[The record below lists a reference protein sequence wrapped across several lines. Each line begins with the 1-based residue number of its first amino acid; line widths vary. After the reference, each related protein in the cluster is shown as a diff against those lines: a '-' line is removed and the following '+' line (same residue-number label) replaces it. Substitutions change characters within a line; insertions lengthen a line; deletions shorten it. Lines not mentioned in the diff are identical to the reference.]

1 MQNSNDFDGFVKEMY
16 QFMKK
21 YFAIL
26 LACCLCLTAAFPAF
40 AAETDTEE
48 LFEFLTEEN
57 PDYEEVTALEDEI
70 LQKLEDHL
78 SSNGANLPD
87 GLTPDYTQAY
97 KVYTD
102 TPILTMD
109 TLNESDLRAALEE
122 GTYFWVIPFPD
133 IEGKSYNIPVCY
145 ADDEWSVP
153 YSEECDSAAELSY
166 VSPAEE
172 RIQELPEGTYTAVL
186 VGGLRFFSQPVAVVF
201 QDGNAVY
208 LVQSKTPLGLEGT
221 EEQQEQ
227 LAAEGFSVSDGIY
240 QYDKVAQTVK
250 NAPPADSEKI
260 GGDVLNAAYL
270 NPDSGVS
277 PLWIFIAAVAVVV
290 LVVILAVVFK
300 RRRTA

>member
-1 MQNSNDFDGFVKEMY
+1 
-16 QFMKK
+16 MKK

-26 LACCLCLTAAFPAF
+26 LACSLCFLAAMPAF
-40 AAETDTEE
+40 AAETDSTAT
-48 LFEFLTEEN
+48 FEFLTEEN
-57 PDYEEVTALEDEI
+57 PDYEEVTALEDDI
-70 LQKLEDHL
+70 LQKLETHL
-78 SSNGANLPD
+78 SSNGAKLPEN
-87 GLTPDYTQAY
+87 LTPDYTQAY

-227 LAAEGFSVSDGIY
+227 LATEGFSVSDGIY

-250 NAPPADSEKI
+250 NAPPADSEKMS
-260 GGDVLNAAYL
+260 GDVLNAAYL

-277 PLWIFIAAVAVVV
+277 PLWIFIATVAVVV

-300 RRRTA
+300 RRRAV

>member
-1 MQNSNDFDGFVKEMY
+1 
-16 QFMKK
+16 MKK

-26 LACCLCLTAAFPAF
+26 LACSLCFLAAMPAF
-40 AAETDTEE
+40 AAETDSTAT
-48 LFEFLTEEN
+48 FEFLTEEN
-57 PDYEEVTALEDEI
+57 PDYEEVTALEDDI
-70 LQKLEDHL
+70 LQKLETHL
-78 SSNGANLPD
+78 SSNGAKLPEN
-87 GLTPDYTQAY
+87 LTPDYTQAY

-250 NAPPADSEKI
+250 NAPPADSEKMS
-260 GGDVLNAAYL
+260 GDVLNAAYL

-300 RRRTA
+300 RRRAV

>member
-1 MQNSNDFDGFVKEMY
+1 
-16 QFMKK
+16 
-21 YFAIL
+21 
-26 LACCLCLTAAFPAF
+26 
-40 AAETDTEE
+40 
-48 LFEFLTEEN
+48 
-57 PDYEEVTALEDEI
+57 
-70 LQKLEDHL
+70 
-78 SSNGANLPD
+78 
-87 GLTPDYTQAY
+87 
-97 KVYTD
+97 
-102 TPILTMD
+102 MD

-277 PLWIFIAAVAVVV
+277 SLWIFIAAVAVVV
-290 LVVILAVVFK
+290 LVVVLAVVFK
-300 RRRTA
+300 RRRAV

>member
-1 MQNSNDFDGFVKEMY
+1 
-16 QFMKK
+16 
-21 YFAIL
+21 
-26 LACCLCLTAAFPAF
+26 
-40 AAETDTEE
+40 
-48 LFEFLTEEN
+48 
-57 PDYEEVTALEDEI
+57 
-70 LQKLEDHL
+70 
-78 SSNGANLPD
+78 
-87 GLTPDYTQAY
+87 
-97 KVYTD
+97 
-102 TPILTMD
+102 MD

-208 LVQSKTPLGLEGT
+208 LVQSKAPMELEGT

-250 NAPPADSEKI
+250 NAPPADSEKM

-277 PLWIFIAAVAVVV
+277 PLCIVIAVAAAAV
-290 LVVILAVVFK
+290 LVIILAVVFK

>member
-1 MQNSNDFDGFVKEMY
+1 
-16 QFMKK
+16 MKK

-26 LACCLCLTAAFPAF
+26 LACSLCFLAAMPAF
-40 AAETDTEE
+40 AAETDSTAT
-48 LFEFLTEEN
+48 FEFLTEEN

-70 LQKLEDHL
+70 LQKLETHL
-78 SSNGANLPD
+78 SSNGAKLPEN
-87 GLTPDYTQAY
+87 LTPDYTQAY

-208 LVQSKTPLGLEGT
+208 LVQSKAPMELEGT

-250 NAPPADSEKI
+250 NAPPADSEKM

-277 PLWIFIAAVAVVV
+277 PLWIVIAVAAAAV
-290 LVVILAVVFK
+290 LVIILAVVFK

>member
-26 LACCLCLTAAFPAF
+26 LACSLCFLAAMPAF
-40 AAETDTEE
+40 AAETDSTAT
-48 LFEFLTEEN
+48 FEFLTEEN
-57 PDYEEVTALEDEI
+57 PDYEEVTALEDDI
-70 LQKLEDHL
+70 LQKLETHL
-78 SSNGANLPD
+78 SSNGAKLPEN
-87 GLTPDYTQAY
+87 LTPDYTQAY

-208 LVQSKTPLGLEGT
+208 LVQSKAPMELEGT

-250 NAPPADSEKI
+250 NAPPADSEKMS
-260 GGDVLNAAYL
+260 GDVLNAAYL

-277 PLWIFIAAVAVVV
+277 PLWIFIATVAVVV

-300 RRRTA
+300 RRRAV

>member
-1 MQNSNDFDGFVKEMY
+1 
-16 QFMKK
+16 MKK

-26 LACCLCLTAAFPAF
+26 LACSLCFLAAMPAF
-40 AAETDTEE
+40 AAETDSTAT
-48 LFEFLTEEN
+48 FEFLTEEN
-57 PDYEEVTALEDEI
+57 PDYEEVTALEDDI
-70 LQKLEDHL
+70 LQKLETHL
-78 SSNGANLPD
+78 SSNGATLPEN
-87 GLTPDYTQAY
+87 LTPDYTQAY

-250 NAPPADSEKI
+250 NAPPADSEKMS
-260 GGDVLNAAYL
+260 GDVLNAAYL

-277 PLWIFIAAVAVVV
+277 PLWIFIATVAVVV

-300 RRRTA
+300 RRRAV

>member
-26 LACCLCLTAAFPAF
+26 LACSLCFLAAMPAF
-40 AAETDTEE
+40 AAETDSTAT
-48 LFEFLTEEN
+48 FEFLTEEN
-57 PDYEEVTALEDEI
+57 PDYEEVTALEDDI
-70 LQKLEDHL
+70 LQKLETHL
-78 SSNGANLPD
+78 SSNGAKLPEN
-87 GLTPDYTQAY
+87 LTPDYTQAY

-109 TLNESDLRAALEE
+109 TLNESDLRTALEE

-208 LVQSKTPLGLEGT
+208 LVQSKAPMELEGT

-250 NAPPADSEKI
+250 NAPPADSEKMS
-260 GGDVLNAAYL
+260 GDVLNAAYL

-277 PLWIFIAAVAVVV
+277 PLWIFIATVAVVV

-300 RRRTA
+300 RRRAV

>member
-1 MQNSNDFDGFVKEMY
+1 
-16 QFMKK
+16 MKK

-26 LACCLCLTAAFPAF
+26 LACSLCFLAAMPAF
-40 AAETDTEE
+40 AAETDSTAT
-48 LFEFLTEEN
+48 FEFLTEEN
-57 PDYEEVTALEDEI
+57 PDYEEVTALEDDI
-70 LQKLEDHL
+70 LQKLETHL
-78 SSNGANLPD
+78 SSNGAKLPEN
-87 GLTPDYTQAY
+87 LTPDYTQAY

-208 LVQSKTPLGLEGT
+208 LVQSKAPMELEGT

-250 NAPPADSEKI
+250 NAPPADSEKM

-277 PLWIFIAAVAVVV
+277 SLWIVIAVAAAAV
-290 LVVILAVVFK
+290 LVIILAVVFK

>member
-1 MQNSNDFDGFVKEMY
+1 
-16 QFMKK
+16 MKK

-26 LACCLCLTAAFPAF
+26 LACSLCFLAAMPAF
-40 AAETDTEE
+40 AAETDSTAT
-48 LFEFLTEEN
+48 FEFLTEEN
-57 PDYEEVTALEDEI
+57 PDYEEVTALEDDI
-70 LQKLEDHL
+70 LQKLETHL
-78 SSNGANLPD
+78 SSNGAKLPEN
-87 GLTPDYTQAY
+87 LTPDYTQAY

-250 NAPPADSEKI
+250 NAPPADSEKMS
-260 GGDVLNAAYL
+260 GDVLNAAYL

-277 PLWIFIAAVAVVV
+277 PLWIFIATVAVVV

-300 RRRTA
+300 RRRAV

>member
-1 MQNSNDFDGFVKEMY
+1 
-16 QFMKK
+16 
-21 YFAIL
+21 
-26 LACCLCLTAAFPAF
+26 
-40 AAETDTEE
+40 
-48 LFEFLTEEN
+48 
-57 PDYEEVTALEDEI
+57 
-70 LQKLEDHL
+70 
-78 SSNGANLPD
+78 
-87 GLTPDYTQAY
+87 
-97 KVYTD
+97 
-102 TPILTMD
+102 MD

>member
-1 MQNSNDFDGFVKEMY
+1 
-16 QFMKK
+16 MKK

-26 LACCLCLTAAFPAF
+26 LACSLCFLAAMPAF
-40 AAETDTEE
+40 AAETDSTAT
-48 LFEFLTEEN
+48 FEFLTEEN
-57 PDYEEVTALEDEI
+57 PDYEEVTALEDDI
-70 LQKLEDHL
+70 LQKLETHL
-78 SSNGANLPD
+78 SSNGAKLPEN
-87 GLTPDYTQAY
+87 LTPDYTQAY

-208 LVQSKTPLGLEGT
+208 LVQSKAPMELEGT

-250 NAPPADSEKI
+250 NAPPADSEKM

-270 NPDSGVS
+270 TPDSGVS
-277 PLWIFIAAVAVVV
+277 PLWIVIAVAAAAV
-290 LVVILAVVFK
+290 LVIILAVVFK
-300 RRRTA
+300 RRRAV

>member
-1 MQNSNDFDGFVKEMY
+1 M
-16 QFMKK
+16 FMKK
-21 YFAIL
+21 WISIL
-26 LACCLCLTAAFPAF
+26 LACSLCFLAAMPAF
-40 AAETDTEE
+40 AAETDSTAT
-48 LFEFLTEEN
+48 FEFLTEEN

-250 NAPPADSEKI
+250 NAPPADSEKM

-277 PLWIFIAAVAVVV
+277 PLWIVIAVAAAAV
-290 LVVILAVVFK
+290 LVIILAVVFK

>member
-1 MQNSNDFDGFVKEMY
+1 
-16 QFMKK
+16 MKK

-26 LACCLCLTAAFPAF
+26 LACSLCFLAAMPAF
-40 AAETDTEE
+40 AAETDSTAT
-48 LFEFLTEEN
+48 FEFLTEEN
-57 PDYEEVTALEDEI
+57 PDYEEVTALEDDI
-70 LQKLEDHL
+70 LQKLETHL
-78 SSNGANLPD
+78 SSNGAKLPEN
-87 GLTPDYTQAY
+87 LTPDYTQAY

-208 LVQSKTPLGLEGT
+208 LVQSKAPMELEGT

-250 NAPPADSEKI
+250 NAPPADSEKMS
-260 GGDVLNAAYL
+260 GDVLNAAYL

-277 PLWIFIAAVAVVV
+277 PLWIFIATVAVVV

-300 RRRTA
+300 RRRAV